1 MGRAMFTGRFFGGG
15 AHALRPIDPL
25 ILAQSRS
32 TFALLILAPLLLAT
46 HRSALS
52 VRKSHL
58 AQFFVLGILGLAGA
72 NYFYYFAIQKTTVAT
87 AIVLQYVAP
96 VWVLLYMLARRLQ
109 RPTLQRVS
117 GVVLAVIGCAF
128 AVGEI
133 ATRGSFP
140 WLAISGVRFDKLG
153 VIAAELA
160 AITFAFYNVYAQ
172 HLLQLYQRWTVL
184 VYSLLGAA
192 AFWIVVNP
200 PWKIAAQHYSSGQW
214 LFMLVFA
221 ITSMLIPFSLYF
233 AGLQHLDPTRAI
245 VTACL
250 EPVWA
255 ILLTALIIGEGV
267 APMQIVGIAIVL
279 AATILVQ
286 RPDRTAA
293 GETRI
298 AVEPIE

>member
-1 MGRAMFTGRFFGGG
+1 MGRAMFTGRFSGG
-15 AHALRPIDPL
+15 AHVLRPIDPL
-25 ILAQSRS
+25 VLAQCRS
-32 TFALLILAPLLLAT
+32 TIALLILAPLLLIK

-52 VRKSHL
+52 VRKGHL
-58 AQFFVLGILGLAGA
+58 FQFFLLGVLGIAGS
-72 NYFYYFAIQKTTVAT
+72 NYFYYFAIEKTTVAT

-96 VWVLLYMLARRLQ
+96 VWVLLYMLARGLQ
-109 RPTLQRVS
+109 RPTLLRVS
-117 GVVLAVIGCAF
+117 GVLFAVIGCAL

-133 ATRGSFP
+133 AARDSFP

-160 AITFAFYNVYAQ
+160 AITFAFYNVYGQ
-172 HLLQLYQRWTVL
+172 HLLQLYHRWTVL
-184 VYSLLGAA
+184 VYSLLGASV
-192 AFWIVVNP
+192 FWIIVNP
-200 PWKIAAQHYSSGQW
+200 PWKIAAQHYSGGQW

-233 AGLQHLDPTRAI
+233 AGLQYLDPTRAI

-255 ILLTALIIGEGV
+255 ILLTAMILGEWV
-267 APMQIVGIAIVL
+267 SPMQMLGIVVVL
-279 AATILVQ
+279 TATILVQ
-286 RPDRTAA
+286 RPDRKAPA
-293 GETRI
+293 EAQI